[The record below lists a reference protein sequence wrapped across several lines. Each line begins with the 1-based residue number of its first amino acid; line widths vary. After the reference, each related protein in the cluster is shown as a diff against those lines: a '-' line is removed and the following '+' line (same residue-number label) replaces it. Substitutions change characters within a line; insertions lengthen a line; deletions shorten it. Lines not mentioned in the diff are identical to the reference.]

1 MNMAILDLLGLI
13 IYYVIV
19 AIIVGVIVVVL
30 LRVVVEYLDLNP
42 FSWTKITV
50 RRFSDPLVN
59 PVRRGLMRWGVD
71 QKFAPLVTILIAVL
85 VGWFL
90 WKLIAAVL
98 FTISGIMA
106 SVLLRAP
113 VMLVGYILFG
123 ILAVYSLLI
132 IMRVVFSWGM
142 NYGSRLMRFLILVT
156 EPLLGP
162 ARRMIPSVGMMD
174 ISPIIVILLL
184 QLLQNA
190 VAEMLIR

>member
-1 MNMAILDLLGLI
+1 MTILTLIGLI
-13 IYYVIV
+13 VYYVIV
-19 AIIVGVIVVVL
+19 AIIAGVIVLVL
-30 LRVVVEYLDLNP
+30 LRVAVEFADLNP
-42 FSWTKITV
+42 FGWTKITV

-59 PVRRGLMRWGVD
+59 PVRRGLMRWGLS

-85 VGWFL
+85 AGWFL
-90 WKLIAAVL
+90 WKLVAAVL
-98 FTISGIMA
+98 FTIDGIYV
-106 SVLLRAP
+106 SVLTGAP
-113 VMLVGYILFG
+113 LKLVGYVLFG

-132 IMRVVFSWGM
+132 IMRVIFSWGM
-142 NYGSRLMRFLILVT
+142 NYGSRLMRFLIRVT
-156 EPLLGP
+156 EPVLGP

>member
-1 MNMAILDLLGLI
+1 MPILSLIGLI
-13 IYYVIV
+13 VYYVIV
-19 AIIVGVIVVVL
+19 AIIVGVIVLVL
-30 LRVVVEYLDLNP
+30 LRVGVEYADLNP
-42 FSWTKITV
+42 FGWTKITV
-50 RRFSDPLVN
+50 RRFSDPIVN
-59 PVRRGLMRWGVD
+59 PVRRGLMRWGLD

-85 VGWFL
+85 AGWFL

-98 FTISGIMA
+98 FTVDGIYV
-106 SVLLRAP
+106 SVLTGAP
-113 VMLVGYILFG
+113 LKLVGYVLFG

-132 IMRVVFSWGM
+132 VMRVIFSWGM
-142 NYGSRLMRFLILVT
+142 NYGSRLMRFLIRVT
-156 EPLLGP
+156 EPVLGP

>member
-19 AIIVGVIVVVL
+19 AIIVGVIVLVL
-30 LRVVVEYLDLNP
+30 LRVAVEYLDLNP

-59 PVRRGLMRWGVD
+59 PVRRGLLRWQLD
-71 QKFAPLVTILIAVL
+71 QRLAPLVTILIAVL
-85 VGWFL
+85 AGWFL
-90 WKLIAAVL
+90 WQLIGAVL
-98 FTISGIMA
+98 FTVDGIYL
-106 SVLLRAP
+106 SVLTRAP
-113 VMLVGYILFG
+113 LKLVGYILFG

-132 IMRVVFSWGM
+132 IMRVIFSWGM

-190 VAEMLIR
+190 VAGMLIH

>member
-1 MNMAILDLLGLI
+1 MAILDLLGLI
-13 IYYVIV
+13 IYYAIV
-19 AIIVGVIVVVL
+19 AIIVVVVVLVL
-30 LRVVVEYLDLNP
+30 LRVAVEYLDLNP

-71 QKFAPLVTILIAVL
+71 QKLAPLVTILIAVL

-113 VMLVGYILFG
+113 LMLLGYVLFG

-132 IMRVVFSWGM
+132 AMRVVFSWGM
-142 NYGSRLMRFLILVT
+142 NYSSRLMRFLILVT

-162 ARRMIPSVGMMD
+162 ARRMIPSVGMID
-174 ISPIIVILLL
+174 ISPILVILLL
-184 QLLQNA
+184 QLLQSA